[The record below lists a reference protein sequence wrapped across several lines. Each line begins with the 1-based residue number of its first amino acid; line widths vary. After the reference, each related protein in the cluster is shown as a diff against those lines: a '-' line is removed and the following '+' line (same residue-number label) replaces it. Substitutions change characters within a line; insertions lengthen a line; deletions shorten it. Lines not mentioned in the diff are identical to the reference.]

1 MDVRKRVP
9 RARPGAHLRQLVTW
23 VHQDL
28 LGREPDEEG
37 MAYWVGVLGE
47 GLPFETMYTT
57 IRDCEER
64 RILAVRDWH
73 GLITAVHEDLLG
85 RGADKSALAYWSQAL
100 RAGVKFEA
108 MYEAVRQSDER
119 KSLLVK
125 PDLTELIKAVHL
137 DLLGRPP
144 DESALAY
151 WADALRTGVKFEAM
165 FVSIRQ
171 SEERKS
177 LLERPDW
184 SELIKAVHLD
194 LLGRPADENALA
206 YWSDALR
213 TGVKFE
219 AMYES
224 IRQSEERK
232 SLLERPDWSEL
243 IKAVHVDIL
252 GRSPDETAAAYWS
265 DALRKGMKFEAM
277 YEAVRQSEE
286 RRSLVEEA
294 DWSDLIETVHMDL
307 LGRPPDESAATY
319 WADALRGGLRFEE
332 MYKAVSESDEHRAA
346 SKLFVYPGHYYSPIV
361 NPALIEKSE
370 KTIFDF
376 DRKLPGINLNSDSQI
391 ELLGEIEKQYGTLP
405 FEEEPTEQNRYYY
418 NNLFFRY
425 SDAITLFCFIMKFQP
440 GKIIEV
446 GSGYSSA
453 VILDALDF
461 APELKTQCLFIE
473 PNIER
478 LESLLRETDKAR
490 VEILPHF
497 VQDIDI
503 SRFDQLREND
513 ILFIDSTHV
522 VKTGSDVLYHIT
534 NILPNLRPGVLIH
547 FHDIFYPFEYPR
559 DWVMDD
565 NRSWNE
571 IYFLQAFL
579 MNNDQYEIVF
589 FNDYMQKLHGD
600 QIRGSMPKFMKA
612 PGGSLW
618 LRKVAPPA

>member
-9 RARPGAHLRQLVTW
+9 EARPGAHLQQLVTW

-37 MAYWVGVLGE
+37 MAYWLGVLSE
-47 GLPFETMYTT
+47 GLPFESLYTT
-57 IRDCEER
+57 VRDCEER
-64 RILAVRDWH
+64 RILAARDWR
-73 GLITAVHEDLLG
+73 GLITSVHEDLLG
-85 RGADKSALAYWSQAL
+85 RVADKSALAYWSRAL
-100 RAGVKFEA
+100 RGGVKFEE

-119 KSLLVK
+119 KSLLAK
-125 PDLTELIKAVHL
+125 PDRTELIKAVHL

-144 DESALAY
+144 
-151 WADALRTGVKFEAM
+151 
-165 FVSIRQ
+165 
-171 SEERKS
+171 
-177 LLERPDW
+177 
-184 SELIKAVHLD
+184 
-194 LLGRPADENALA
+194 DENALA

-219 AMYES
+219 EMYES

-232 SLLERPDWSEL
+232 SLLETPDWSDL

-252 GRSPDETAAAYWS
+252 GRPPDETAAAYWS
-265 DALRKGMKFEAM
+265 DALRKGVKFEAM

-294 DWSDLIETVHMDL
+294 DWSELIETVHTDL
-307 LGRPPDESAATY
+307 LGRPPDEIAATY
-319 WADALRGGLRFEE
+319 WADALRGGLRFEQ
-332 MYKAVSESDEHRAA
+332 MYKAVSESEEHKAA
-346 SKLFVYPGHYYSPIV
+346 SKLWVYPGHYYSPIV
-361 NPALIEKSE
+361 DPALIEKSQ
-370 KTIFDF
+370 KIIFDSN
-376 DRKLPGINLNSDSQI
+376 RKLPGINLNSHSQI
-391 ELLGEIEKQYGTLP
+391 AILGEIEKQYGTLP

-425 SDAITLFCFIMKFQP
+425 SDAIILFCFILKFRP
-440 GKIIEV
+440 NKIIEV

-461 APELKTQCLFIE
+461 DPELRTQCLFIE
-473 PNIER
+473 PHTER
-478 LESLLRETDKAR
+478 LESLLRESDKAR
-490 VEILPHF
+490 VEILPNF

-589 FNDYMQKLHGD
+589 LNDYMQKFHGD
-600 QIRGSMPKFMKA
+600 QIRESMPKFMKA

-618 LRKVAPPA
+618 LRKVAPRA